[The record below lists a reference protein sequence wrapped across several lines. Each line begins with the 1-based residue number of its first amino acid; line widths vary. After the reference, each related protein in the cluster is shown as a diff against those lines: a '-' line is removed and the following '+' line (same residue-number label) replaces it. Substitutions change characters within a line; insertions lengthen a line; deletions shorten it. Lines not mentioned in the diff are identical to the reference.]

1 MEPAFVIISYDS
13 VPAVRDCIRT
23 ARRSFPQSEIV
34 VVDQSFDR
42 CVRTICD
49 EFSDIKLL
57 EATAGRTIEWL
68 VDVGRQS
75 LRTTNYPVVIHVSR
89 RFGVRTVYRKDQ
101 IWRLS

>member
-68 VDVGRQS
+68 VDVH
-75 LRTTNYPVVIHVSR
+75 I
-89 RFGVRTVYRKDQ
+89 RFNLLPETLFICVNLMDRYC
-101 IWRLS
+101 